1 MKKFL
6 LILLLIASFSVVYG
20 QTETIKVMQYNLM
33 YYGQNTSYCTTSN
46 NNINAKNAAIRTI
59 LTEYYPDIFTVCEMG
74 KSTSLPND
82 FLNNVLNVNGI
93 NCWMTCAGSNT
104 NNSST
109 LTNCV
114 FYNSAK
120 LTLTGHHTAQ
130 TYTRDVDVYDFRFK
144 NDDSGDMVL
153 TCVVAH
159 LKAGSSSSDQG
170 GRKIMAENTMSYL
183 ETNYRDKNVLIMGDF
198 NVYTSTEPAYQAFTN
213 QTAYPNSYF
222 IDPLYPYGV
231 GSWNNNGLYAEYH
244 TQSTHKDSDD
254 SCHSSGGMDDRFDF
268 ILMSENIY
276 GGREGIRYIGGSY
289 NALGNDGRRFNKS
302 INQPFNYAVSQEVA
316 DALFVNSDHI
326 PVTMELAVT
335 YNYDVEEYAETVM
348 NYDVFPN
355 PATDQVN
362 IRFYQDNLG
371 KANIL
376 LFNTLGQVVYS
387 DVFSVDNSLSE
398 YVIPVDNLP
407 KGFYF
412 LRITNAD
419 GLSETSKIIVE

>member
-1 MKKFL
+1 
-6 LILLLIASFSVVYG
+6 
-20 QTETIKVMQYNLM
+20 
-33 YYGQNTSYCTTSN
+33 
-46 NNINAKNAAIRTI
+46 
-59 LTEYYPDIFTVCEMG
+59 
-74 KSTSLPND
+74 
-82 FLNNVLNVNGI
+82 
-93 NCWMTCAGSNT
+93 
-104 NNSST
+104 
-109 LTNCV
+109 
-114 FYNSAK
+114 
-120 LTLTGHHTAQ
+120 
-130 TYTRDVDVYDFRFK
+130 
-144 NDDSGDMVL
+144 
-153 TCVVAH
+153 
-159 LKAGSSSSDQG
+159 
-170 GRKIMAENTMSYL
+170 
-183 ETNYRDKNVLIMGDF
+183 
-198 NVYTSTEPAYQAFTN
+198 
-213 QTAYPNSYF
+213 
-222 IDPLYPYGV
+222 
-231 GSWNNNGLYAEYH
+231 
-244 TQSTHKDSDD
+244 
-254 SCHSSGGMDDRFDF
+254 DF

-355 PATDQVN
+355 PATDQVH

-376 LFNTLGQVVYS
+376 LFNTLGQMVYS
-387 DVFSVDNSLSE
+387 DVISVDNSLSE

-407 KGFYF
+407 KGLYF